1 MTKSEGEWMDAI
13 CQLGCIACR
22 EMGISGTPAEVHHL
36 LKGARRI
43 GHLFTIPLCTQHHRG
58 GRNDAEIVSRHP
70 WRRAFESRYGT
81 ELELLEK
88 TKELVQRREVLASRG
103 ETEAISQ

>member
-1 MTKSEGEWMDAI
+1 VTKAEVEWMDRI
-13 CQLGCIACR
+13 VELGCCACR
-22 EMGISGTPAEVHHL
+22 EMGYPGTSAEVHHL
-36 LKGARRI
+36 LKGGRRI
-43 GHLFTIPLCTQHHRG
+43 GHLFSIPLCAAHHRG
-58 GRNDAEIVSRHP
+58 GRNDEEIVSRHP

-88 TKELVQRREVLASRG
+88 TRELVQRREVLASRG